1 MSADPRVP
9 SRARRSRLLPRRL
22 RTPGASAP
30 PARRRRRARAQAL
43 VEFAL
48 ILPVFLFLVV
58 MTLDFGRLFF
68 SYVQIDN
75 AAREGANFGQGAP
88 TDTVGITA
96 RVEQETNAQAQR
108 GEGALT
114 VTTSCANSVGGPI
127 VCSAATGGAGPGN
140 TITVTVHLPFT
151 FLTPLMNDFFGGS
164 LGVDA
169 AATATVLGYVPGAG
183 ATQPPGCSGPSATFT
198 VLVTSGRTVLV
209 NPAGS
214 LPNSGVCNISG
225 YNWDWGDGETSVGSA
240 TGDIHTYAADGTY
253 TIILEVTNQT
263 GSATASR
270 PVTVPDVGPTPT
282 PTGGPTPTPTPTGA
296 PTPSPSPTPVTCT
309 APTANFT
316 WTTSGS
322 GSNTVFTFRDASTT
336 PDAANCPI
344 TDWLWTFTDAT
355 NTSSNAQNPAPF
367 SFNNNSRHTVT
378 LRVTNADGQTHTVSR
393 TT

>member
-1 MSADPRVP
+1 MSADPRAP
-9 SRARRSRLLPRRL
+9 SRARRSRYLPRRW
-22 RTPGASAP
+22 RTSD
-30 PARRRRRARAQAL
+30 RRGRSRAQAL

-58 MTLDFGRLFF
+58 ITLDFGRLFF
-68 SYVQIDN
+68 SYIQANN

-96 RVEQETNAQAQR
+96 RVEQEANVQGQR
-108 GEGALT
+108 GAGAPV
-114 VTTSCANSVGGPI
+114 VTTACADQLGGSI
-127 VCSAATGGAGPGN
+127 ACSAATGGAGPGN
-140 TITVTVHLPFT
+140 TITVGVRVPFT
-151 FLTPLMNDFFGGS
+151 FLTPLMNGFFGGS
-164 LGVDA
+164 LNIDA

-183 ATQPPGCSGPSATFT
+183 STQPPGCSGPSATFT
-198 VLVTSGRTVLV
+198 VIVTSGRSVFT

-214 LPNSGVCNISG
+214 LPNSGICNISG

-240 TGDIHTYAADGTY
+240 TGDTHTYANDGTY
-253 TIILEVTNQT
+253 TIVLEVTNQT
-263 GSATASR
+263 GSATTSGT
-270 PVTVPDVGPTPT
+270 VTVPEPTPTATPTTGPTPT
-282 PTGGPTPTPTPTGA
+282 PTSTATAGPTATPTPA
-296 PTPSPSPTPVTCT
+296 PCI

-336 PDAANCPI
+336 PDATNCPI
-344 TDWLWTFTDAT
+344 TDWLWTFSDAT

-367 SFNNNSRHTVT
+367 SFSNNSRHTVT
-378 LRVTNADGQTHTVSR
+378 LRVTNSAGQSHTVTR